1 MRKVKMVWDFHGTN
15 AIKTAKHHTIHLEE
29 YIAKNNKEVYKIDSE
44 EINSNSAISFMIVK
58 EKDVNELRNLL
69 KPHKGYLL
77 DT

>member
-1 MRKVKMVWDFHGTN
+1 MVWDFYENN
-15 AIKTAKHHTIHLEE
+15 AIKTANHHTIHLEE
-29 YIAKNNKEVYKIDSE
+29 YISKNNKEVYKIDSE

-58 EKDVNELRNLL
+58 EKDVNELKKLL